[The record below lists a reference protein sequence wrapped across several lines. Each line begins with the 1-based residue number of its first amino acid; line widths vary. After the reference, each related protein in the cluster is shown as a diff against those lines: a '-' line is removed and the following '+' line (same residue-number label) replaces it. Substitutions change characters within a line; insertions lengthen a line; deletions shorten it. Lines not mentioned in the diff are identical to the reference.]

1 LDIRPAAR
9 YEKTSMGAVLR
20 SLIGQMAAM
29 VLVGGGLGLA
39 VNVAR
44 PDGLPLRASPTLT
57 TKYEGGGG
65 ACTVDRDTTRLSRV
79 TVQEARLLHGQPGVT
94 FVDARSDEIFRRG
107 HIRGAL
113 LLPYEQAA
121 QSIGKSTL
129 PVPRDDR
136 LIVYCDSADCQ
147 LSELLAQ
154 LLSRIGCERV
164 RVLEGGYPAWV
175 AAGLPTE

>member
-1 LDIRPAAR
+1 MR
-9 YEKTSMGAVLR
+9 YKKRAMGA
-20 SLIGQMAAM
+20 SLGSLLGQMAAM
-29 VLVGGGLGLA
+29 VLIGGALGLA

-57 TKYEGGGG
+57 TRYEGGGG
-65 ACTVDRDTTRLSRV
+65 ACSADRDTTRFSRV
-79 TVQEARLLHGQPGVT
+79 TVEEARLLHGQPGVT
-94 FVDARSDEIFRRG
+94 FVDARSEEVYRQG

-121 QSIGKSTL
+121 HSIGKSTL
-129 PVPRDDR
+129 PIPRDDR
-136 LIVYCDSADCQ
+136 LVVYCDSEDCQ

-164 RVLEGGYPAWV
+164 RVLEGGYAAWV